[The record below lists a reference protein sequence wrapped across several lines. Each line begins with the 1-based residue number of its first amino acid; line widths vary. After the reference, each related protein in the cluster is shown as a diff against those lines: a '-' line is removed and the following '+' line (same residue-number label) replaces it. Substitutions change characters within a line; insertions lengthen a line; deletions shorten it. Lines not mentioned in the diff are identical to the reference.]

1 MLTVNKI
8 EPTIVNKLVDKT
20 ARDGNNVIFECSVD
34 DPEQDMIWQLNGN
47 QISANREFDINAGN
61 GHHRLAFK
69 ALEKYQGAMITC
81 KMDQSNFSKWNW
93 SPRDIQTETSAM
105 LTVQIPDGKLSQIKN
120 FLEKSQISYRQ
131 NDLLSTW
138 YKFWLYVNYRLSL
151 SSESGHYDFCLPNA
165 NWKLWKCQKLW
176 IFKSISKKVSP
187 GTFSIKFLLKFLSRS
202 PPGNSTWR
210 QRFKS
215 SQTYF
220 LIIYISRWDRRHIF
234 YENSS
239 WVFRFAHDHKFAI
252 FRKVK
257 NFSLFTSCFRKI

>member
-69 ALEKYQGAMITC
+69 ALEKFQGAKITC

-131 NDLLSTW
+131 NDLISTCT
-138 YKFWLYVNYRLSL
+138 YMIKILIICN
-151 SSESGHYDFCLPNA
+151 
-165 NWKLWKCQKLW
+165 LW
-176 IFKSISKKVSP
+176 ILNLVIMIFAYQMPIESFESVKSFKY
-187 GTFSIKFLLKFLSRS
+187 
-202 PPGNSTWR
+202 
-210 QRFKS
+210 S
-215 SQTYF
+215 SQYPKKC
-220 LIIYISRWDRRHIF
+220 LRER
-234 YENSS
+234 
-239 WVFRFAHDHKFAI
+239 FR
-252 FRKVK
+252 
-257 NFSLFTSCFRKI
+257 